1 MTSLPVFAQNIN
13 VSVLYIVSNMRYLL
27 LLNVNQ
33 WSCRLPF
40 HTLDTQF
47 RIHSSQENTYL

>member
-13 VSVLYIVSNMRYLL
+13 ISVLYIVSNMRYLL